1 MRASSAD
8 AGTTEDIMELGRFS
22 LGMGDRFGREGVAQL
37 RAVIQARELGV
48 AITPVWNKSNREHG
62 IIGTTPA
69 DTRRAAQAAVKTAGW
84 KGPYFVDADH
94 INLKTVDG
102 FMAASDFF
110 TLDVAD
116 FIGQTPSAA
125 DLSAFVKANRRFIG
139 KLAIPGVP
147 QAVEVTESTLAEIGR
162 KYLVAVKEA
171 AVTYRR
177 IADSKGTGTFVT
189 EVSMDES
196 SDPQTPVELFF
207 ILAALAAEQVPV
219 RTIAPKFTG
228 RFNKG
233 VDYVGDA
240 RRFEREFGDD
250 LAVIA
255 HAIQTFAL
263 PPDLKLSVH
272 SGSDKFS
279 LYRPIGRLLKQ
290 RQAGV
295 HLKTAGTT
303 WLEEAAGLALAGGDA
318 LALAKQVYA
327 EALARF
333 DEMCK
338 PYATVIDIDRAR
350 LPTPAAVQGWSGEAF
365 AAALRHDPAN
375 PAFNPHLRQL
385 IHVGYKVAAEKGH
398 VFLQALEANHAII
411 GRLVTENLF
420 EKHIRPLFLEA

>member
-1 MRASSAD
+1 
-8 AGTTEDIMELGRFS
+8 MELGRYS
-22 LGMGDRFGREGVAQL
+22 MGMGDRFGREGAAQL
-37 RAVIQARELGV
+37 RAVIQARDLGV
-48 AITPVWNKSNREHG
+48 NITPVWNKSNREHS

-69 DTRRAAQAAVKTAGW
+69 DTRSAADAAVKTTGW
-84 KGPYFVDADH
+84 TTPYFVDADH

-116 FIGQTPSAA
+116 FIGQAPEEVH
-125 DLSAFVKANRRFIG
+125 LNAFVEANHRFAG
-139 KLAIPGVP
+139 RLVIPGIP
-147 QAVEVTESTLAEIGR
+147 QPLEVTDRTLTAIGQ
-162 KYLVAVKEA
+162 KYLVAVREA
-171 AVTYRR
+171 ALTYRR
-177 IADSKGTGTFVT
+177 IAGVKGVGAFVT

-196 SDPQTPVELFF
+196 SEPQTPVELFF
-207 ILAALAAEQVPV
+207 ILAALTAEGVPV

-233 VDYVGDA
+233 VDYVGDVA
-240 RRFEREFGDD
+240 RFEREFEDD

-255 HAIQTFAL
+255 HAVKVFAL
-263 PPDLKLSVH
+263 PADLKLSVH

-279 LYRPIGRLLKQ
+279 LYRPICRLLK
-290 RQAGV
+290 RHNAGV

-303 WLEEAAGLALAGGDA
+303 WLEEAAGLALAGGAA
-318 LALAKQVYA
+318 LELAKDVYI

-338 PYATVIDIDRAR
+338 PYASVIDIDCAR
-350 LPTPAAVQGWSGEAF
+350 LPTPAVVKGWSGQVF

-375 PAFNPHLRQL
+375 PGFNPHLRQL
-385 IHVGYKVAAEKGH
+385 MHVGYKVAAEKGG
-398 VFLQALEANHAII
+398 VYLAAVEANQSII

-420 EKHIRPLFLEA
+420 EKHIQPLFLGA

>member
-1 MRASSAD
+1 
-8 AGTTEDIMELGRFS
+8 MELGRFS
-22 LGMGDRFGREGVAQL
+22 IGVGDRFGREGAAQL
-37 RAVIQARELGV
+37 RAVIQAAEAGV
-48 AITPVWNKSNREHG
+48 SITPVWNKSNREHG

-69 DTRRAAQAAVKTAGW
+69 DTRQAAQAAVKATGW

-116 FIGQTPSAA
+116 FIGQAPSEA
-125 DLSAFVKANRRFIG
+125 DLAVFVKANQRFVG
-139 KLAIPGVP
+139 KLIIPGLP
-147 QAVEVTESTLAEIGR
+147 KPVEVTDQALAAIGR
-162 KYLVAVKEA
+162 KYLVAVREA
-171 AVTYRR
+171 ATTYRR
-177 IADSKGTGTFVT
+177 IAGAKGADTFVT

-207 ILAALAAEQVPV
+207 ILAALAAEGVPV

-233 VDYVGDA
+233 VDYVGDV
-240 RRFEREFGDD
+240 RRFEREFEDD
-250 LAVIA
+250 LMVIA
-255 HAIQTFAL
+255 HAVRTFKL
-263 PPDLKLSVH
+263 PATLKLSVH

-279 LYRPIGRLLKQ
+279 LYPVICRLLKQ
-290 RQAGV
+290 HQAGV

-303 WLEEAAGLALAGGDA
+303 WLEEAAGLALAGGAA
-318 LALAKQVYA
+318 LALAKQVYV

-338 PYATVIDIDRAR
+338 PYATVIDIDRAK
-350 LPTPAAVQGWSGEAF
+350 LPTPAAVQGWTGEAF
-365 AAALRHDPAN
+365 AAALRHDPSN
-375 PAFNPHLRQL
+375 RAFNPHLRQL
-385 IHVGYKVAAEKGH
+385 IHVGYKVAAEKGKTYLTA
-398 VFLQALEANHAII
+398 VEANHKII

-420 EKHIRPLFLEA
+420 EKHIRPLFMGA